1 MDEDWAFRALPSLHP
16 WSCSA
21 HCLVITFFFFFLI
34 NNNINPVTYLRKKN
48 VPLSWCLQKFVLGN
62 KWDNL
67 WFLKAEILSHIVNLF
82 ATLTVL
88 VCWKFASPPRI
99 IENYVW
105 VAALCSTANHY
116 NHRDHAKWYFSG
128 FLISIKNIRDLIGK

>member
-48 VPLSWCLQKFVLGN
+48 VHLSWCLQFLGTNEIIYGFWKQRFFRTLSICLQLWLFVLV
-62 KWDNL
+62 
-67 WFLKAEILSHIVNLF
+67 F
-82 ATLTVL
+82 
-88 VCWKFASPPRI
+88 WKFASPPRI

-116 NHRDHAKWYFSG
+116 NNWDHAKWYFSG